1 MKVVIDTNI
10 VFSILANS
18 NGNLSK
24 QYFQFPSHL
33 NYYAPDFLVTELQLH
48 SGKILKLSSLTKMNY
63 EISKTSV
70 FSLLNFI
77 DTELIPDDYMKE
89 AVALTKDIDFK
100 DFKFVA
106 LTLFLSGLLWTGDR
120 KLLNGLRRKGFMN
133 VVNTKELSIIVGGL

>member
-1 MKVVIDTNI
+1 MKVIVDTNI

-24 QYFQFPSHL
+24 QYFQSPSQF

-48 SGKILKLSSLTKMNY
+48 SSKILKLSGLTKINY

-70 FSLLNFI
+70 FSLLNFV
-77 DTELIPDDYMKE
+77 DTELIPEEYMRK

-106 LTLFLSGLLWTGDR
+106 LTLFLNGLLWTGDR

-133 VVNTKELSIIVGGL
+133 VVNTKELSIISGGL